1 MHPSQISDLVG
12 SGTSQ
17 ISPHT
22 KKNKKKKRKR
32 KDSNVNSNINN
43 KMKMDN
49 VRSGVTNTK
58 NMPVEGLT
66 HHVLSSSS
74 KISSSITF
82 SFFSVIQIV
91 IPIVTML
98 PQVYFGRVL
107 RHVVVFILSIFCLIL
122 CFCNTSYLN
131 R

>member
-17 ISPHT
+17 VSPHT
-22 KKNKKKKRKR
+22 NKNKKKKRKR
-32 KDSNVNSNINN
+32 KDSNVNRNINK

-49 VRSGVTNTK
+49 VRSGVTNSK

-66 HHVLSSSS
+66 HHVLSSSG

-82 SFFSVIQIV
+82 SFFSVIQIL
-91 IPIVTML
+91 IPIPTTL
-98 PQVYFGRVL
+98 PHVYFGRVL
-107 RHVVVFILSIFCLIL
+107 RHVVLFILSIFCLIL
-122 CFCNTSYLN
+122 CFCNTSLLN